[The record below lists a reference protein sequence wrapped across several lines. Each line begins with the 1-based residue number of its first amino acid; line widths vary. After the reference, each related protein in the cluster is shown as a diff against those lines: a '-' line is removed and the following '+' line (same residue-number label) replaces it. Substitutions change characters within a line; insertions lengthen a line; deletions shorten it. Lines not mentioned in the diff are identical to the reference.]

1 MLDLKYVKENLD
13 KYRDV
18 LRKRYNDFP
27 IEKLL
32 ELDSKRRGILKE
44 RQELEHQR
52 NISSSTIASLKKDG
66 MDVMSERVDSQVES
80 IKAAGNRIKELE
92 GLYRST
98 EAEMS
103 RLALRMPNIL
113 HESVPEGRDESSD
126 VEIRRWGSV
135 GSTGI
140 DHIEIGARLDLIDT
154 DRAAKVSGARFFYL
168 QGDLVRLNYALLNYA
183 LDFGY
188 NKGYR
193 LLQPPYM
200 LKSAVIQ
207 GATDLTAFE
216 DSIYRIQG
224 EDLNLLATAE
234 HAILGYHYDEI
245 LDSDQLPLK
254 YLGISACFRKEAGA
268 HGRDT
273 KGIFRVHQFEK
284 VEQFIFSKPE
294 DSWKL
299 HEELIG
305 NVEELFQSLELPYR
319 VINLCGGN
327 LGLPSAKT
335 YDLEVWLP
343 GQNKFREAASCSNCL
358 DWQARRAKIRY
369 REGGHNHL
377 LHTLNSTLVAN
388 TRALIAIMENNL
400 IEDRAIRVPKVLRP
414 YMGGQE
420 VIEKKEQHK

>member
-1 MLDLKYVKENLD
+1 MLDLKYVRENLE
-13 KYRDV
+13 KYKDV
-18 LRKRYNDFP
+18 LRKRHSEFP
-27 IEKLL
+27 INELL
-32 ELDSKRRGILKE
+32 ALDGQRRNILKE
-44 RQELEHQR
+44 LQGLEHQR
-52 NISSSTIASLKKDG
+52 NVSTSTIASLKKDG
-66 MDVMSERVDSQVES
+66 VPTTKELVEGQIES
-80 IKAAGNRIKELE
+80 VRAAGNRIKELE
-92 GLYRST
+92 EQYRST
-98 EAEMS
+98 EAKINQ
-103 RLALRMPNIL
+103 LALRMPNLL
-113 HESVPEGRDESSD
+113 HESVPEGLNETSD
-126 VEIRRWGSV
+126 VEIRRWGSA
-135 GSTGI
+135 GRTGI
-140 DHIEIGARLDLIDT
+140 DHIEIGAKLGLIDT

-188 NKGYR
+188 KKGYR

-207 GATDLTAFE
+207 GATDLAAFE
-216 DSIYRIQG
+216 DSIYRIKD

-245 LDSDQLPLK
+245 LDADDLPLK

-294 DSWKL
+294 DSWKY

-305 NVEELFQSLELPYR
+305 NVEDFFQSLELPYR
-319 VINLCGGN
+319 VINLCGGD

-358 DWQARRAKIRY
+358 DWQSRRAKIRY
-369 REGGHNHL
+369 REGGQNHL

-388 TRALIAIMENNL
+388 TRALISIMENNL
-400 IEDRAIRVPKVLRP
+400 IEDKAVRVPRVLRP

-420 VIEKKEQHK
+420 IIEKLP